1 MSIHPTAIVDSKS
14 KVHSSCEIG
23 PYCVIGP
30 GVELGEGCGLASHVA
45 IEGPTTIGSDNHFSP
60 FTSIGFAPPDIGY
73 RGEATG
79 REIGDHNK
87 IREFVTINR
96 GTVKGGGCTRVV
108 DHTLVMAYTP
118 IAPHFQIAA

>member
-1 MSIHPTAIVDSKS
+1 MRGTNSGRWSVASGQRNRHRYSLSADHCPLPTDHWVSMSIHPTAIVDSKS

-60 FTSIGFAPPDIGY
+60 FTSIGLGPQDIG
-73 RGEATG
+73 RS
-79 REIGDHNK
+79 
-87 IREFVTINR
+87 
-96 GTVKGGGCTRVV
+96 
-108 DHTLVMAYTP
+108 
-118 IAPHFQIAA
+118 